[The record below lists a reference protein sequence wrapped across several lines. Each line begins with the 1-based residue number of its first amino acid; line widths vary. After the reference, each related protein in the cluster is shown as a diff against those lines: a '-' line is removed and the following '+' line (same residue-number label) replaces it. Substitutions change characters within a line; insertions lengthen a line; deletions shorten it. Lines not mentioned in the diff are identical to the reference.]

1 MKPPHNGGGKGPSR
15 HIEGGGG
22 GKDGH
27 GAASAGENENGNV
40 LNGNVAGGGMGGGH
54 GEEVL
59 VGLGL
64 TFNKAGNVS
73 DRCAVVFAAA
83 LADYTSYAE
92 PLC

>member
-22 GKDGH
+22 GKEGH

-40 LNGNVAGGGMGGGH
+40 LNGNVAGGGH

-73 DRCAVVFAAA
+73 DRCAVVFAFAA
-83 LADYTSYAE
+83 AVAD
-92 PLC
+92 